1 MFGPDIRHGLHV
13 VDNRVMVTRSAWLW
27 HIMSFDNGFVM
38 NRAVSLPGINSF
50 GSPLGLSRRSS

>member
-1 MFGPDIRHGLHV
+1 
-13 VDNRVMVTRSAWLW
+13 MVALIAWLW

-38 NRAVSLPGINSF
+38 TRAVSTAGINSF